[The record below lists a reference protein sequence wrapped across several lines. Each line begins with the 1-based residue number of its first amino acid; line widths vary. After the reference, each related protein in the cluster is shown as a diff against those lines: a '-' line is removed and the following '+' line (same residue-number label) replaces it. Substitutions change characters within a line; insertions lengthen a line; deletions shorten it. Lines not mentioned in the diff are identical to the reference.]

1 MGINTNEKEKA
12 ALFDNLIRDTYEAII
27 LIERN
32 TNQGRTI
39 HAADRL
45 WEKTVGGSY
54 DFENTLCTYIKNYC
68 VDSDSSELLESVNLG
83 NIAEKLKRKKKYSLF
98 CTIRNDHGNFLLKE
112 FSFYKN
118 NEDEYLCLI
127 QDITNTFHDVSQH
140 VDRLEDALRM
150 ANKEISEKNT
160 FLNLMSR
167 NIRTPLYSIM
177 GLTRIAQDDNNTNSF
192 DSYLRKISMSGTYM
206 NETIDDILELRR
218 ISNRKL
224 ILNPEPVKLGE
235 FLSRV
240 KQIMKSICDDRHLL
254 FSINTDNV
262 SGLTVL
268 ADEHALNQV
277 FTKLMQ
283 SAVGYTV
290 RGGRINLNVREM
302 FRHDGISS
310 IVLSVESRGIVI
322 DQERLAALFEPMDKL
337 RDRIEDTIG
346 SLDIALIIL
355 KSYLFAMG
363 ASAITTEA
371 DESRGTKISVTLSFP
386 VVKDTS
392 QTDENVLEN
401 RYEFVGLRALIADD
415 NTINREI
422 GERLLLSRGI
432 DVVSAA
438 NGQEALDIFIHE
450 KGRFDIVILDIL
462 MPVLDGLETT
472 RAIRHLEQD

>member
-1 MGINTNEKEKA
+1 
-12 ALFDNLIRDTYEAII
+12 
-27 LIERN
+27 
-32 TNQGRTI
+32 
-39 HAADRL
+39 
-45 WEKTVGGSY
+45 
-54 DFENTLCTYIKNYC
+54 
-68 VDSDSSELLESVNLG
+68 
-83 NIAEKLKRKKKYSLF
+83 
-98 CTIRNDHGNFLLKE
+98 
-112 FSFYKN
+112 
-118 NEDEYLCLI
+118 
-127 QDITNTFHDVSQH
+127 
-140 VDRLEDALRM
+140 
-150 ANKEISEKNT
+150 
-160 FLNLMSR
+160 
-167 NIRTPLYSIM
+167 
-177 GLTRIAQDDNNTNSF
+177 
-192 DSYLRKISMSGTYM
+192 MSGTYM

-322 DQERLAALFEPMDKL
+322 DQERLEALFEPMDRL

-363 ASAITTEA
+363 ASTLTTEA

-392 QTDENVLEN
+392 QTDENVPEN

-472 RAIRHLEQD
+472 RAIRHLEQDQNPTVPIIAMTVNAFRENFEESMEAGMDAHLIKPITPEKLFSAMSDIFRRKNISFPKYTDSKKEEL